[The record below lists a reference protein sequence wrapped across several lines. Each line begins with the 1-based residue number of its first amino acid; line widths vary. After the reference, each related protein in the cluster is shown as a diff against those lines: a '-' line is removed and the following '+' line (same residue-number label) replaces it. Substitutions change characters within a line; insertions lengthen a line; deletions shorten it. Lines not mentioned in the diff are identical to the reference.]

1 MTTTVTA
8 TATPSP
14 AGSTVQSTA
23 LYDVPGPRTRRR
35 HRLYGVICTVL
46 ILALVGW
53 IIYLLFDTDQFTYT
67 KWMPFEY
74 KGIQELLLRGLG
86 NTLKAF
92 GIAAVLSLALGGIL
106 AAGRLSDHRI
116 VRWLATLVVE
126 FFRAMPVLVMIF
138 FIFVALKVQPLP
150 ALVAGLTLYNGSVLA
165 EVFRSGVNAVE
176 RGQHEAA
183 FALGMRKTQVMAF
196 VLVPQAVRAM
206 LPAIISQL
214 VVALK
219 DTSLGYLITYDEFLH
234 AGKLIASNLD
244 YDLPFI
250 PVVMVISP
258 IYIGMC
264 MLLSWFA
271 HWVARREQR
280 NPKTEA
286 AGVAAAEPGT
296 LLPGG
301 GPRGGSPTAPT
312 P

>member
-1 MTTTVTA
+1 MTGT
-8 TATPSP
+8 
-14 AGSTVQSTA
+14 TA
-23 LYDVPGPRTRRR
+23 LYDVPGPGTRRR
-35 HRLYGVICTVL
+35 HTLYAVL
-46 ILALVGW
+46 STAVLLGLVAW
-53 IIYLLFDTDQFTYT
+53 LLYLLFSTGQFTYT

-92 GIAAVLSLALGGIL
+92 AMAAVLSLALGGVL
-106 AAGRLSDHRI
+106 AVGRLSDHRV

-176 RGQHEAA
+176 RGQREAA
-183 FALGMRKTQVMAF
+183 FALGMRKTQVMAY

-219 DTSLGYLITYDEFLH
+219 DTSLGFLITYEEFLH

-271 HWVARREQR
+271 GWVARREQR
-280 NPKTEA
+280 SPKTEA
-286 AGVAAAEPGT
+286 VAVAEAGPGA

-301 GPRGGSPTAPT
+301 EPPTAPK

>member
-1 MTTTVTA
+1 MTSHSA
-8 TATPSP
+8 PS
-14 AGSTVQSTA
+14 ATA
-23 LYDVPGPRTRRR
+23 LYDIPGPLTRRR
-35 HRLYGVICTVL
+35 HLVYGVVSTVL

-53 IIYLLFDTDQFTYT
+53 VIYLLFDTDQFTSA

-92 GIAAVLSLALGGIL
+92 AYAAVLSLALGAVL
-106 AAGRLSDHRI
+106 AVGRLSDHRP
-116 VRWLATLVVE
+116 VRWVATVLVE

-165 EVFRSGVNAVE
+165 EVFRSGINSVE

-183 FALGMRKTQVMAF
+183 FALGMRKTQVTTF
-196 VLVPQAVRAM
+196 VLAPQAVRAM
-206 LPAIISQL
+206 LPTIISQL

-219 DTSLGYLITYDEFLH
+219 DTSLGYLITYEEFLH

-271 HWVARREQR
+271 TWVAKRQRR
-280 NPKTEA
+280 NPRTEA
-286 AGVAAAEPGT
+286 VDVAPAPPGT
-296 LLPGG
+296 LQPG
-301 GPRGGSPTAPT
+301 AQ
-312 P
+312 

>member
-1 MTTTVTA
+1 MSQA
-8 TATPSP
+8 AS
-14 AGSTVQSTA
+14 A
-23 LYDVPGPRTRRR
+23 LYDIPGPRTRQR
-35 HRLYGVICTVL
+35 HRIYAVVSTLA
-46 ILALVGW
+46 ILALLGW
-53 IIYLLFDTDQFTYT
+53 ILYLLFDTGQFTST
-67 KWMPFEY
+67 KWMPFAY

-92 GIAAVLSLALGGIL
+92 ALAAVLSLALGGLL
-106 AAGRLSDHRI
+106 ATGRLSDHRP
-116 VRWLATLVVE
+116 VRWLSTVVVE

-165 EVFRSGVNAVE
+165 EVFRSGVNSVE
-176 RGQHEAA
+176 RGQREAA
-183 FALGMRKTQVMAF
+183 FALGMRKTQVMSY

-219 DTSLGYLITYDEFLH
+219 DTSLGYLITYEEFLH

-271 HWVARREQR
+271 GWVARREQH

-286 AGVAAAEPGT
+286 VDVSTAGPRAV
-296 LLPGG
+296 LPGG
-301 GPRGGSPTAPT
+301 GPPAVPK

>member
-1 MTTTVTA
+1 MSRA
-8 TATPSP
+8 PRAS
-14 AGSTVQSTA
+14 A
-23 LYDVPGPRTRRR
+23 LYDIPGPQARRR
-35 HRLYGVICTVL
+35 HLLYGLASTAVIL
-46 ILALVGW
+46 GLAAWIL
-53 IIYLLFDTDQFTYT
+53 YLLFDTDQFTAV
-67 KWMPFEY
+67 KWRPFLYE
-74 KGIQELLLRGLG
+74 GIQELLLEGLG

-92 GIAAVLSLALGGIL
+92 ALAAVFSLALGAVL
-106 AAGRLSDHRI
+106 AAGRLSDHRP
-116 VRWLATLVVE
+116 VRWTATVLVE

-165 EVFRSGVNAVE
+165 EVFRTGVHAVP
-176 RGQHEAA
+176 RGQGEAA
-183 FALGMRKTQVMAF
+183 YALGMRKTQVMTW

-219 DTSLGYLITYDEFLH
+219 DTSLGYLITYEEFLQ

-250 PVVMVISP
+250 PVVLVISP

-271 HWVARREQR
+271 TWVARRER
-280 NPKTEA
+280 RDPRTKGVDVAPA
-286 AGVAAAEPGT
+286 APVT
-296 LLPGG
+296 TLPG
-301 GPRGGSPTAPT
+301 RE
-312 P
+312 

>member
-1 MTTTVTA
+1 MTPA
-8 TATPSP
+8 TA
-14 AGSTVQSTA
+14 TA

-35 HRLYGVICTVL
+35 HRIYSVVAAAA
-46 ILALVGW
+46 ILGLLAW
-53 IIYLLFDTDQFTYT
+53 ILYLLFDTEQFTYT
-67 KWMPFEY
+67 KWMPFAY

-86 NTLKAF
+86 NTLRAF
-92 GIAAVLSLALGGIL
+92 ALAAAFSLVLGGVL
-106 AAGRLSDHRI
+106 AAGRLSEHRSLR
-116 VRWLATLVVE
+116 VLATVVVE

-138 FIFVALKVQPLP
+138 FIFVALRAQPLT

-176 RGQHEAA
+176 RGQREAA
-183 FALGMRKTQVMAF
+183 FALGMRKTQVMVH

-219 DTSLGYLITYDEFLH
+219 DTSLGYLITYEEFLH

-271 HWVARREQR
+271 GRVSRWERRS
-280 NPKTEA
+280 PKTRAVELTA
-286 AGVAAAEPGT
+286 AGPGT
-296 LLPGG
+296 PLPGG
-301 GPRGGSPTAPT
+301 EPPTALRP
-312 P
+312 

>member
-1 MTTTVTA
+1 MTGT
-8 TATPSP
+8 
-14 AGSTVQSTA
+14 TA
-23 LYDVPGPRTRRR
+23 LYDIPGPRTRQR
-35 HRLYGVICTVL
+35 HRLYGVLAAAVL
-46 ILALVGW
+46 LGLIAWIL
-53 IIYLLFDTDQFTYT
+53 YLLFDTDQFTYT
-67 KWMPFEY
+67 KWMPFAY

-92 GIAAVLSLALGGIL
+92 VIAAALSLVLGAVL
-106 AAGRLSDHRI
+106 AVGRLSDHRP
-116 VRWLATLVVE
+116 VRLVAAVLVE

-138 FIFVALKVQPLP
+138 FIFVALKAQPLT

-165 EVFRSGVNAVE
+165 EVLRSGVNAVE

-183 FALGMRKTQVMAF
+183 FALGMRKTQVMTH

-206 LPAIISQL
+206 LPAVISQL

-219 DTSLGYLITYDEFLH
+219 DTSLGYLITYEEFLH

-264 MLLSWFA
+264 MLLSWCA
-271 HWVARREQR
+271 VRVSRREQR
-280 NPKTEA
+280 SPKTEA
-286 AGVAAAEPGT
+286 VALATPGPGA

-301 GPRGGSPTAPT
+301 EPPTVPK

>member
-1 MTTTVTA
+1 MTD
-8 TATPSP
+8 
-14 AGSTVQSTA
+14 STA
-23 LYDVPGPRTRRR
+23 LYDIPGPRTRRR
-35 HRLYGVICTVL
+35 HRLYGIVSTAAIA
-46 ILALVGW
+46 ALLGW
-53 IIYLLFDTDQFTYT
+53 IVYLLFDTGQFTAE
-67 KWMPFEY
+67 KWAPFEY

-92 GIAAVLSLALGGIL
+92 VYAAVLSLVLGGIL
-106 AAGRLSDHRI
+106 ACGRLSEHRP
-116 VRWLATLVVE
+116 VRWVSTLLVE

-165 EVFRSGVNAVE
+165 EVFRAGVHSVD
-176 RGQHEAA
+176 RGQREAA
-183 FALGMRKTQVMAF
+183 YALGMRKTQVMTH

-219 DTSLGYLITYDEFLH
+219 DTSLGYLITYEEFLQ

-271 HWVARREQR
+271 NWVARRQRR

-286 AGVAAAEPGT
+286 ADIAPAEPGT
-296 LLPGG
+296 LLTQG
-301 GPRGGSPTAPT
+301 PTAPGRT
-312 P
+312 

>member
-1 MTTTVTA
+1 MTVKA
-8 TATPSP
+8 A
-14 AGSTVQSTA
+14 AATA
-23 LYDVPGPRTRRR
+23 LYDIPGPRARRR
-35 HRLYGVICTVL
+35 HRLFGVLATVVL
-46 ILALVGW
+46 LALLGW
-53 IIYLLFDTDQFTYT
+53 IIHLLFATGQFTYT

-74 KGIQELLLRGLG
+74 KGIQKLLLRGLG

-92 GIAAVLSLALGGIL
+92 AIAAVLSLALGGLL
-106 AAGRLSDHRI
+106 AVGRLSEHAP
-116 VRWLATLVVE
+116 VRWLSTLVVE
-126 FFRAMPVLVMIF
+126 FFRAMPLLVMIF

-165 EVFRSGVNAVE
+165 EVFRSGINSVE
-176 RGQHEAA
+176 RGQKEAA
-183 FALGMRKTQVMAF
+183 YALGMRKTQVMSY

-219 DTSLGYLITYDEFLH
+219 DTSLGFLITYEEFLH

-264 MLLSWFA
+264 MLLSWVA
-271 HWVARREQR
+271 QWVSRWERRS
-280 NPKTEA
+280 PKTEA
-286 AGVAAAEPGT
+286 VDVETAGAGT

-301 GPRGGSPTAPT
+301 VPPTAPG

>member
-1 MTTTVTA
+1 MTEA
-8 TATPSP
+8 
-14 AGSTVQSTA
+14 TA

-35 HRLYGVICTVL
+35 HRLYGAVSAVVIVALATW
-46 ILALVGW
+46 IL
-53 IIYLLFDTDQFTYT
+53 YLLLDTEQFTYT
-67 KWMPFEY
+67 KWMPFAYE
-74 KGIQELLLRGLG
+74 GIQRLLLRGLG

-92 GIAAVLSLALGGIL
+92 AAAAVLSLALGGVL
-106 AAGRLSDHRI
+106 AAGRLSDHRP
-116 VRWLATLVVE
+116 VRWAATLVVE

-138 FIFVALKVQPLP
+138 FIFVALKAQPLP

-165 EVFRSGVNAVE
+165 EIFRSGINAVE

-183 FALGMRKTQVMAF
+183 FALGMRKTQVMAH
-196 VLVPQAVRAM
+196 VLAPQAVRAM
-206 LPAIISQL
+206 LPAVISQL

-219 DTSLGYLITYDEFLH
+219 DTSLGFLITYEEFLH

-271 HWVARREQR
+271 GWVSRREQR
-280 NPKTEA
+280 SPRTEA
-286 AGVAAAEPGT
+286 VAVATAGPGT

-301 GPRGGSPTAPT
+301 EPPTAPR

>member
-1 MTTTVTA
+1 MKA
-8 TATPSP
+8 LSHE
-14 AGSTVQSTA
+14 STA
-23 LYDVPGPRTRRR
+23 LYDVPGPNTERR
-35 HRLYGVICTVL
+35 HKLYGLLSTL
-46 ILALVGW
+46 ILLALVGW
-53 IIYLLFDTDQFTYT
+53 ILYLLFDTDQFTET

-92 GIAAVLSLALGGIL
+92 AISAVLALALGGLL
-106 AAGRLSDHRI
+106 ATGRLSEHRP
-116 VRWLATLVVE
+116 VRWVATLIVE

-138 FIFVALKVQPLP
+138 FVFVALKVQPLP

-165 EVFRSGVNAVE
+165 EVFRSGVNSVE
-176 RGQHEAA
+176 RGQREAA
-183 FALGMRKTQVMAF
+183 YALGMRKTQVMTH

-219 DTSLGYLITYDEFLH
+219 DTSLGYLITYEEFLH

-250 PVVMVISP
+250 PVVLVISP

-271 HWVARREQR
+271 QWVSKRQRR

-286 AGVAAAEPGT
+286 VEVAPAEPGT
-296 LLPGG
+296 LLPG
-301 GPRGGSPTAPT
+301 PQ
-312 P
+312 

>member
-1 MTTTVTA
+1 MKA
-8 TATPSP
+8 LHHSAS
-14 AGSTVQSTA
+14 A
-23 LYDVPGPRTRRR
+23 LYDIPGPRTERR
-35 HRLYGVICTVL
+35 HRLYGLLSTLLV
-46 ILALVGW
+46 LALLGW
-53 IIYLLFDTDQFTYT
+53 VLYLLFDTDQFTHT

-92 GIAAVLSLALGGIL
+92 AIAAVLSLALGTLL
-106 AAGRLSDHRI
+106 AVGRLSDHRP
-116 VRWLATLVVE
+116 VRWLATLLVE

-138 FIFVALKVQPLP
+138 FIYVALKMEPLS
-150 ALVAGLTLYNGSVLA
+150 ALVVGLTLYNGSVLA
-165 EVFRSGVNAVE
+165 EVFRSGINSVE
-176 RGQHEAA
+176 RGQREAA
-183 FALGMRKTQVMAF
+183 YALGMRKTKVMTH

-219 DTSLGYLITYDEFLH
+219 DTSLGYLITYEEFLH

-264 MLLSWFA
+264 MVLSWFA
-271 HWVARREQR
+271 QWVSRRQRR
-280 NPKTEA
+280 NPKTDA
-286 AGVAAAEPGT
+286 ADVAAAEPGT
-296 LLPGG
+296 LLPG
-301 GPRGGSPTAPT
+301 AQ
-312 P
+312 

>member
-1 MTTTVTA
+1 MKA
-8 TATPSP
+8 LSHE
-14 AGSTVQSTA
+14 STA
-23 LYDVPGPRTRRR
+23 LYDVPGPKTERR
-35 HRLYGVICTVL
+35 HKLYGLLSTVVL
-46 ILALVGW
+46 LALVGW
-53 IIYLLFDTDQFTYT
+53 LVYLLFDTDQFTAT
-67 KWMPFEY
+67 KWTPFEY

-92 GIAAVLSLALGGIL
+92 AISAVLALALGGLL
-106 AAGRLSDHRI
+106 AMGRLSDHRP
-116 VRWLATLVVE
+116 VRWLATLLVE

-138 FIFVALKVQPLP
+138 FVFVALKVQPLP
-150 ALVAGLTLYNGSVLA
+150 ALVTGLTLYNGSVLA
-165 EVFRSGVNAVE
+165 EVFRSGVNSVE
-176 RGQHEAA
+176 RGQREAA
-183 FALGMRKTQVMAF
+183 YALGMRKTQVMTH

-219 DTSLGYLITYDEFLH
+219 DTSLGYLITYEEFLH

-250 PVVMVISP
+250 PVVLVISP

-271 HWVARREQR
+271 QWVSKRQRR

-286 AGVAAAEPGT
+286 ADVASAEPGT
-296 LLPGG
+296 LLPGVQ
-301 GPRGGSPTAPT
+301 
-312 P
+312 

>member
-1 MTTTVTA
+1 MTGT
-8 TATPSP
+8 
-14 AGSTVQSTA
+14 TA
-23 LYDVPGPRTRRR
+23 LYDVPGPGTRRR
-35 HRLYGVICTVL
+35 HALYAVL
-46 ILALVGW
+46 STAVLLGLVAW
-53 IIYLLFDTDQFTYT
+53 VLYLLFATDQFTYT

-92 GIAAVLSLALGGIL
+92 AMAAVLSLALGGVL
-106 AAGRLSDHRI
+106 AVGRLSDHRP

-138 FIFVALKVQPLP
+138 FIFVALKVQALP

-176 RGQHEAA
+176 RGQREAA
-183 FALGMRKTQVMAF
+183 FALGMRKTQVMTY

-219 DTSLGYLITYDEFLH
+219 DTSLGFLITYEEFLH

-271 HWVARREQR
+271 GWVARREQR
-280 NPKTEA
+280 SPKTEA
-286 AGVAAAEPGT
+286 VAVAEAGPGT

-301 GPRGGSPTAPT
+301 EPPTAPK

>member
-1 MTTTVTA
+1 MIKTLTRKA
-8 TATPSP
+8 SRASAPE
-14 AGSTVQSTA
+14 ATA
-23 LYDVPGPRTRRR
+23 LYDIPGPVTRRR
-35 HRLYGVICTVL
+35 HLMYGIASTVV
-46 ILALVGW
+46 ILALFGW
-53 IIYLLFDTDQFTYT
+53 IVYLLFDTDQFTAQ
-67 KWMPFEY
+67 KWTPFEY

-92 GIAAVLSLALGGIL
+92 AYAAVLSLALGAVL
-106 AAGRLSDHRI
+106 AVGRLSEHR
-116 VRWLATLVVE
+116 VLRWISTLLVE

-165 EVFRSGVNAVE
+165 EVFRTGINAVD
-176 RGQHEAA
+176 RGQREAA
-183 FALGMRKTQVMAF
+183 YALGMRKTQVTTY
-196 VLVPQAVRAM
+196 VLAPQAVRAM
-206 LPAIISQL
+206 LPTIISQL

-219 DTSLGYLITYDEFLH
+219 DTSLGYLITYEEFLH

-271 HWVARREQR
+271 TWVAKRQRRSL
-280 NPKTEA
+280 KTRA
-286 AGVAAAEPGT
+286 VGVAPAEPGT

-301 GPRGGSPTAPT
+301 Q
-312 P
+312 

>member
-1 MTTTVTA
+1 MTKTLTRKA
-8 TATPSP
+8 SRASAPE
-14 AGSTVQSTA
+14 ATA
-23 LYDVPGPRTRRR
+23 LYDIPGPVTRRR
-35 HRLYGVICTVL
+35 HLMYGIASTVV
-46 ILALVGW
+46 ILALLGW
-53 IIYLLFDTDQFTYT
+53 IVYLLFDTDQFTAQ
-67 KWMPFEY
+67 KWTPFEY

-92 GIAAVLSLALGGIL
+92 AYAAVLSLALGAVL
-106 AAGRLSDHRI
+106 AVGRLSDHR
-116 VRWLATLVVE
+116 VLRWISTLLVE

-165 EVFRSGVNAVE
+165 EVFRTGINAVD
-176 RGQHEAA
+176 RGQREAA
-183 FALGMRKTQVMAF
+183 YALGMRKTQVTTY
-196 VLVPQAVRAM
+196 VLAPQAVRAM
-206 LPAIISQL
+206 LPTIISQL

-219 DTSLGYLITYDEFLH
+219 DTSLGYLITYEEFLH

-271 HWVARREQR
+271 TWVAKRQRR
-280 NPKTEA
+280 NLKTRA
-286 AGVAAAEPGT
+286 VGVAPAEPGT

-301 GPRGGSPTAPT
+301 Q
-312 P
+312 